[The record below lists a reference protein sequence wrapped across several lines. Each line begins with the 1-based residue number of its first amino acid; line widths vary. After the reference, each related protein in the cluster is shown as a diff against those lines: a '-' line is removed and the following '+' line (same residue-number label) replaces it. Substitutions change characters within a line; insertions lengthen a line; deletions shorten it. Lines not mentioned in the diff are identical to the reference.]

1 MQPPFNIPSWF
12 EESAKEYFERNTP
25 RKEPL
30 RVLQI
35 GVFSGNATQW
45 LLDNCNIESID
56 DVDTWF
62 NYPWVKQS
70 FDIDMSVV
78 EDYYDKRFFGVEKV
92 TKHKISSDKFFGD
105 NEKTYNFIY
114 IDGDH
119 KAPQLTLDAIN
130 AFKVLERGGI
140 LVFDDYKDTN
150 VSYDCKKPIDYCLDI
165 LGVHLTVLE
174 KGYQVWVRKK

>member
-1 MQPPFNIPSWF
+1 MQPPFNIPNWF
-12 EESAKEYFERNTP
+12 DEKAKEYFERNTP
-25 RKEPL
+25 RQEPL
-30 RVLQI
+30 RALQV

-62 NYPWVKQS
+62 DYPWVSKS
-70 FDIDMSVV
+70 FGIHMSTV
-78 EDYYDKRFFGVEKV
+78 EQYYDERFSGVKNL
-92 TKHKISSDKFFGD
+92 TKHRISSDKFFGS

-119 KAPQLTLDAIN
+119 RAPQLTLDALN

-140 LVFDDYKDTN
+140 LVFDDYGDTDIG
-150 VSYDCKKPIDYCLDI
+150 YDCKKPIDYFLDLLQI
-165 LGVHLTVLE
+165 HFTVIE
-174 KGYQVWVRKK
+174 KGYQVWLRKK